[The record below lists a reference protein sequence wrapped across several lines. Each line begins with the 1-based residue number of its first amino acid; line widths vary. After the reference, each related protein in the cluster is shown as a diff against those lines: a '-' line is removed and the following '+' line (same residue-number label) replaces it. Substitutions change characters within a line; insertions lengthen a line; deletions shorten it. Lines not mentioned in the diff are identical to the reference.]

1 MNIKSQDSIYLI
13 KDIILN
19 SFKLIQIAELKKNII
34 ELNYI
39 KINII
44 NNNHLDINI
53 ILPSMA
59 LKSKNII
66 LQKINKSINKYIIKN
81 KYSTSINLTS
91 NVLSVSPQGSLFKEN
106 LYNIKNIIL
115 VVSGKGGVGK
125 STVASNLAITLGS
138 LGCKV
143 GLLDADIYGPS
154 IPTIWGIKS
163 NESIVG
169 IKTNKDP
176 IMLPIKKNN
185 IKLMSIGFFAT
196 QQDAIIWRGPM
207 VSTALK
213 QMMNTVAWG
222 EIDYLIV
229 DLPPGTGD
237 IHISMIQNFPISAS
251 IIVTTAQN
259 IAFSDVI
266 RAKNML
272 DKFSVPLL
280 GYIENMSYFK
290 CNKCL
295 FKHPIF
301 FTTKGQ
307 KLLEKLNLDLL
318 GRIPLFSS
326 ITQKMDEGI
335 LIKPE
340 STSEASKIFLNIA
353 YKITLNLIKNSLNK
367 STIKEPKDALPIL
380 NK

>member
-1 MNIKSQDSIYLI
+1 MTTIHSI
-13 KDIILN
+13 KDQILE
-19 SFKLIQIAELKKNII
+19 SLSSIQLLELNKNII
-34 ELNYI
+34 ELNYV

-44 NNNHLDINI
+44 KNTHLDINV

-59 LKSKNII
+59 LPSKNNI
-66 LQKINKSINKYIIKN
+66 LKMINQKINGIKN
-81 KYSTSINLTS
+81 KYSISLTLTS
-91 NVLSVSPQGSLFKEN
+91 NVLSASKQGSLIKEN

-163 NESIVG
+163 SENIVG
-169 IKTNKDP
+169 IKTDKNP

-185 IKLMSIGFFAT
+185 IKLMSIGFFAMK
-196 QQDAIIWRGPM
+196 QDAVIWRGPM
-207 VSTALK
+207 VSSALK
-213 QMMNTVAWG
+213 QMMDTVAWG

-237 IHISMIQNFPISAS
+237 IHISMIQNFPIAAS
-251 IIVTTAQN
+251 LIVTTAQS
-259 IAFSDVI
+259 IAFADVI

-295 FKHPIF
+295 SKHPIF
-301 FTTKGQ
+301 FTPKGK
-307 KLLEKLNLDLL
+307 KLLEELNIDLL

-326 ITQKMDEGI
+326 ITQKMDEGV

-340 STSEASKIFLNIA
+340 ISSEVSKIFFNIA
-353 YKITLNLIKNSLNK
+353 YKIVLSLIKSSLHHKNNE
-367 STIKEPKDALPIL
+367 IKKENNIDSLPTF
-380 NK
+380 NQ

>member
-1 MNIKSQDSIYLI
+1 MNENNSITLI
-13 KDIILN
+13 KDKILN
-19 SFKLIQIAELKKNII
+19 SFKSILIPELNKNII
-34 ELNYI
+34 ELEYI

-44 NNNHLDINI
+44 DNKHLDINI

-59 LKSKNII
+59 IESKNSI
-66 LQKINKSINKYIIKN
+66 LQIINEKVHKYIMKN
-81 KYSTSINLTS
+81 KYSASINLTS
-91 NVLSVSPQGSLFKEN
+91 NVLPASSKGSLKKEN

-138 LGCKV
+138 LGCKI

-163 NESIVG
+163 NENIVG
-169 IKTNKDP
+169 IKTNKNP

-196 QQDAIIWRGPM
+196 QKDAIIWRGPM

-237 IHISMIQNFPISAS
+237 IHISMIQNFPITAS
-251 IIVTTAQN
+251 IIVTTAQS

-290 CNKCL
+290 CNKCS

-307 KLLEKLNLDLL
+307 KSLENLNLDLL
-318 GRIPLFSS
+318 GKIPLFSS
-326 ITQKMDEGI
+326 ITQKMDSGI

-353 YKITLNLIKNSLNK
+353 YKIVLNLIKISFSNKIKDKDNTNS
-367 STIKEPKDALPIL
+367 LPIL